1 MIKVLIVED
10 KPPILWSIKQKVLQF
25 STDISVIG
33 EAFNGT
39 EALEIINKNIPDI
52 IITDIRMPVMD
63 GLSLIKAVNAMNT
76 DCKFIIIS
84 GYDEFE
90 YARQA
95 IKLGAVDYLLK
106 PVSQESVNN
115 ILDTLTRE
123 IKDKQN
129 EEQKNLINNLLLKD
143 VNLSTLN
150 NHFCEYDHYYLLIL
164 CGGSYSH
171 AHLNF
176 SHPHNFFIDEKK
188 LHHVINENLYKDFF
202 SWSINTSKLNE
213 IVNIIGVSKNKTLQ
227 IDTVLNAIK
236 NILKSQN
243 HQTTIIIS
251 KPFYSIEEIRP
262 NVSNLRKILE
272 KNIVFGFSSIFKSS
286 DLLNNHTQ
294 IETTL
299 SSFENSIALAINS
312 HNKNLFINQL
322 SLLLKESK
330 KLQCPQLILEK
341 ILNKI
346 VEKIT
351 ITYPDLMLDEY
362 HLDIQEMIIFNDDYD
377 GLFKSLSSYFSFI
390 VNNDNLDEI
399 DKPIFSI
406 VQQTEAFIKNHYAEE
421 ITINDIAKIFS
432 IDPCYLSK
440 SFKYYKQISPMQF
453 LTNTRIEAA
462 KHLLT
467 KSKDIK
473 LKDIATMVGY
483 SNQYYFSRIF
493 KSVTNQSPSKYRDT
507 YYKSSSR

>member
-25 STDISVIG
+25 GTDISVIG

-39 EALEIINKNIPDI
+39 EALEIINKNTPDI

-63 GLSLIKAVNAMNT
+63 GLSLIKAVNTMNI

-84 GYDEFE
+84 GHDEFE

-95 IKLGAVDYLLK
+95 IKLGAADYLLK

-115 ILDTLTRE
+115 ILETLTNE
-123 IKDKQN
+123 IKNKQN
-129 EEQKNLINNLLLKD
+129 QHQQNLINNILLKNI
-143 VNLSTLN
+143 NLSTVN
-150 NHFCEYDHYYLLIL
+150 NHFCEYDHYYLLMI

-171 AHLNF
+171 DHLNF
-176 SHPHNFFIDEKK
+176 SHPHNFFINENE
-188 LHHVINENLYKDFF
+188 LHHVIKENFDEDFF

-213 IVNIIGVSKNKTLQ
+213 IVNIIGVPKNKSL
-227 IDTVLNAIK
+227 DLNSVLNAIESTVK
-236 NILKSQN
+236 KLN
-243 HQTTIIIS
+243 HQTTMIIS
-251 KPFYSIEEIRP
+251 DSFYGIEEIYP
-262 NVSNLRKILE
+262 NVSNLRNIL
-272 KNIVFGFSSIFKSS
+272 KRNIIFGFSNIFKSK
-286 DLLNNHTQ
+286 DLLNTQ
-294 IETTL
+294 NKINDTL
-299 SSFENSIALAINS
+299 SSFENSIALALNS

-322 SLLLKESK
+322 SLLLKQSEQLK
-330 KLQCPQLILEK
+330 CPQLLLEK
-341 ILNKI
+341 ILNRI

-351 ITYPDLMLDEY
+351 ITYPDLIPDEY
-362 HLDIQEMIIFNDDYD
+362 HLDIQEMIMINDDYD
-377 GLFKSLSSYFSFI
+377 NLFKSLSSYFSFI
-390 VNNDNLDEI
+390 VTNDNLDEI
-399 DKPIFSI
+399 NKPIFSI
-406 VQQTEAFIKNHYAEE
+406 VQQTETYLKNHYAEE

-432 IDPCYLSK
+432 VDPCYLSK
-440 SFKYYKQISPMQF
+440 SFKHYKQVSPMQF
-453 LTNTRIEAA
+453 LTNTRIETA

-467 KSKDIK
+467 ESKDIK

-507 YYKSSSR
+507 YGN

>member
-25 STDISVIG
+25 SADISVIG

-39 EALEIINKNIPDI
+39 EALEIINKNTPDI

-63 GLSLIKAVNAMNT
+63 GLSLIKAVNTMNI

-84 GYDEFE
+84 GHDEFE

-95 IKLGAVDYLLK
+95 IKLGAADYLLK

-115 ILDTLTRE
+115 ILETLTRE
-123 IKDKQN
+123 IKKKQN
-129 EEQKNLINNLLLKD
+129 EHQQNLINNILLKD
-143 VNLSTLN
+143 INLSTVN
-150 NHFCEYDHYYLLIL
+150 NHFCEYDHYYLLMI
-164 CGGSYSH
+164 CGGSYSPE
-171 AHLNF
+171 HLNF
-176 SHPHNFFIDEKK
+176 SHPHNFFLNEKELHNVIKENFDE
-188 LHHVINENLYKDFF
+188 DFF

-213 IVNIIGVSKNKTLQ
+213 IVHIIGVPKHKTL
-227 IDTVLNAIK
+227 DLNFVLNATQNTIK
-236 NILKSQN
+236 KSN
-243 HQTTIIIS
+243 YQTTIIIS
-251 KPFYSIEEIRP
+251 DSFYNIGEIYLT
-262 NVSNLRKILE
+262 VSNLRKTL
-272 KNIVFGFSSIFKSS
+272 KRNIIFGFSSIFKSK
-286 DLLNNHTQ
+286 DLLNTHTQ
-294 IETTL
+294 ISDAL

-322 SLLLKESK
+322 SLLLKQSEQLK
-330 KLQCPQLILEK
+330 CPQLILEK
-341 ILNKI
+341 ILNRI

-351 ITYPDLMLDEY
+351 ITYPDLIPDEC

-377 GLFKSLSSYFSFI
+377 NLFKSLSSYFSFI

-399 DKPIFSI
+399 NKPIFTI
-406 VQQTEAFIKNHYAEE
+406 VQQTETYLKNHYSEE

-432 IDPCYLSK
+432 VDPCYLSK
-440 SFKYYKQISPMQF
+440 SFKHYKQVSPMQF
-453 LTNTRIEAA
+453 LTNTRIETA
-462 KHLLT
+462 KSLLT

-473 LKDIATMVGY
+473 LKDIAIMVGY

-507 YYKSSSR
+507 NSNAN